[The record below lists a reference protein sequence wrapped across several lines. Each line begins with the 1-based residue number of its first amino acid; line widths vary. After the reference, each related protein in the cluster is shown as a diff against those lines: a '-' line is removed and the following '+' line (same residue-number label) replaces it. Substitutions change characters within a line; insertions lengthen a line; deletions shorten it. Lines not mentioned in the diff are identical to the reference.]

1 MEGRSVVRWGGV
13 LETGEYGRVVLI
25 RDLFVVLF
33 GRVSAMCDSVW
44 VCVLT
49 ERESGARF
57 SRRKRAGI
65 KCLRI
70 HDHHS
75 QSADAPHQ
83 YE

>member
-1 MEGRSVVRWGGV
+1 MRWDGV

-33 GRVSAMCDSVW
+33 GRVSAMCESVW

-57 SRRKRAGI
+57 SRKKRA
-65 KCLRI
+65 RI
-70 HDHHS
+70 NLSEYMTHRGS

-83 YE
+83 YA